1 MGRNIGQGAF
11 AIKKILG
18 EFEKATNMLKVTEE
32 KIGEVA
38 IKHKEKINSLE
49 DLEKI
54 EDENLLEIDNENL
67 IDVIIGKDKKE
78 NL

>member
-11 AIKKILG
+11 AIKKILA
-18 EFEKATNMLKVTEE
+18 EFEKAANMMKTAEE
-32 KIGEVA
+32 KIGEIA
-38 IKHKEKINSLE
+38 IKHREQINCLE

-54 EDENLLEIDNENL
+54 QDEDLLEIDNENL
-67 IDVIIGKDKKE
+67 IDVIIGKNLKE